1 MLTDLQIKAL
11 KPTLKRQRVFD
22 GGGLYIEISP
32 AGGKLWRLKYR
43 FDGKEKRLALG
54 DYPSVTIKEAR
65 KRRDEARSLLSGGM
79 DPGAIKRAQKA
90 GRLDAAANSF
100 EVTARRWCETNKN
113 TWTEKYATK
122 TLSMLQR
129 DVFPWLGTRPVSELE
144 PPDFLATVRRIEA
157 RGYHETAHR
166 ALQRCGQVMRF
177 AVAEGLALR
186 DPTADLR
193 GALSSWEVKHMPSVI
208 DPARVGQILRMFEHD
223 FKGTFQVQCALRLAP
238 LFFTRPQELRRARW
252 ADIDLCEAIWRIPA
266 EEMKMR
272 EPHLVPLAKQ
282 AVAILEELHPVS
294 GHLEYVFPG
303 GRDPKK
309 HMSDAAVNMALKRLG
324 IDTKTEL
331 TGHGFRAMARTIL
344 HERLGYQPEIIEAQ
358 LAHKTPGPL
367 GAAYARAKFI
377 DQRKEM
383 MQDWADYLDKLKK
396 EHASLKSNSP
406 AGSWANPACVCL
418 RRTGQ

>member
-1 MLTDLQIKAL
+1 MLSDLQIKAFRPGP
-11 KPTLKRQRVFD
+11 KPQRYFD
-22 GGGLYIEISP
+22 SHGLYVEVSV
-32 AGGKLWRLKYR
+32 AGSKLWRWKYR

-54 DYPSVTIKEAR
+54 DYPSVGLKEAR
-65 KRRDEARSLLSGGM
+65 KRRDEARAILSGGI
-79 DPGAIKRAQKA
+79 DPGAVKRARKA
-90 GRLDAAANSF
+90 GRREAAVNSF
-100 EVTARRWCETNKN
+100 EVTARRWIETNKS
-113 TWTEKYATK
+113 TWTEKYTTK
-122 TLSMLQR
+122 TISMLER

-144 PPDFLATVRRIEA
+144 PPDFLTTCRRIES

-193 GALSSWEVKHMPSVI
+193 GALSSWQVNHMPSVI
-208 DPARVGQILRMFEHD
+208 DPARVGQILSMFEHD

-252 ADIDLCEAIWRIPA
+252 ADIDLKAGIWSIPA
-266 EEMKMR
+266 TEMKMR
-272 EPHLVPLAKQ
+272 EPHIVPLARQ
-282 AVAILEELHPVS
+282 AVQILTELHPVS
-294 GHLEYVFPG
+294 GHLEWVFPG

-309 HMSDAAVNMALKRLG
+309 HMSDAAINMAMRRLG
-324 IDTKTEL
+324 IDTKKEL

-358 LAHKTPGPL
+358 LAHKTPGSL

-383 MQDWADYLDKLKK
+383 MQDWADYLDRLKK
-396 EHASLKSNSP
+396 DPAS
-406 AGSWANPACVCL
+406 
-418 RRTGQ
+418 

>member
-1 MLTDLQIKAL
+1 MLSDLQIKAF
-11 KPTLKRQRVFD
+11 KPGPKPQRFFD
-22 GGGLYIEISP
+22 GYGLYIEVSP
-32 AGGKLWRLKYR
+32 AGGKLWRWKYR
-43 FDGKEKRLALG
+43 FDSKEKRLALG
-54 DYPSVTIKEAR
+54 DYPSTGLKEAR
-65 KRRDEARSLLSGGM
+65 KRRDEARSLLSQGI
-79 DPGAIKRAQKA
+79 DPGAVKRAQKA

-100 EVTARRWCETNKN
+100 EVTARRWIETNK
-113 TWTEKYATK
+113 TWTAKYAKK
-122 TLSMLQR
+122 TISMLER
-129 DVFPWLGTRPVSELE
+129 DVFPWIGGRPVSELE

-208 DPARVGQILRMFEHD
+208 DPTRVGQILSMFEHD

-294 GHLEYVFPG
+294 GHLEWVFPG

-309 HMSDAAVNMALKRLG
+309 HMSDAAVNMAMKRLG

-344 HERLGYQPEIIEAQ
+344 HERLGFEPDVIEIQ

-377 DQRKEM
+377 DQRKKM
-383 MQDWADYLDKLKK
+383 MQQWADYLDHLKK
-396 EHASLKSNSP
+396 DP
-406 AGSWANPACVCL
+406 AG
-418 RRTGQ
+418 